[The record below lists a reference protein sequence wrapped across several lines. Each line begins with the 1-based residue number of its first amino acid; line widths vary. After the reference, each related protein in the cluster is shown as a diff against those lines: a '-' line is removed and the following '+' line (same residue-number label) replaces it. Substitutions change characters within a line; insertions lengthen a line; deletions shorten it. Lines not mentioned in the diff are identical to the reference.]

1 MAPPSPRRAADSVV
15 GGMQQSHPSPERP
28 DGPNSR
34 VVTVDASPDPTGVR
48 QPVAAVP
55 AGVAVTGPVP
65 RTMAADHRLG
75 PPELTWQA
83 PLLPRRRE
91 SPMAKSGNK
100 RRGRKKK
107 KANHGKRPNS

>member
-1 MAPPSPRRAADSVV
+1 MRERILLR
-15 GGMQQSHPSPERP
+15 GGP
-28 DGPNSR
+28 DGPTCR
-34 VVTVDASPDPTGVR
+34 EIATGASPEPAEVRGV
-48 QPVAAVP
+48 VAAAP
-55 AGVAVTGPVP
+55 AGAAVRGPVP
-65 RTMAADHRLG
+65 RIMAADHRLA